1 MLSFIRAHFSGGTEY
16 GRRFLEEKIEKPLR
30 FRKNFS
36 GVLGKRAF

>member
-1 MLSFIRAHFSGGTEY
+1 MKQAIF
-16 GRRFLEEKIEKPLR
+16 EEKIEKPLR